1 MAPDAP
7 TAAPSGA
14 STKLVEEVRVQ
25 GNKTTQLTRIQSY
38 IKTRRGR
45 EFDPELVQADV
56 RRLTQSSL
64 FRDVRTSTQPT
75 PTGGVI
81 VIFTVIE
88 RPVIS
93 EILFVGNKG
102 LSDKTLEKQ
111 SDLKRG
117 DSLNQ
122 YSVEEG
128 RRKIEEY
135 YHTKGHPKTTVSIME
150 GNQPQDRRV
159 VYLIDE
165 DQLQRIESVT
175 FVGNV
180 IASDDRL
187 KTMIES
193 KPGFLWY
200 FFKGKVDRKKI
211 DEDIEKLT
219 AYYRSLGYFRAR
231 ISREMQFDDSSSWL
245 TLTFVIDEGPRYA
258 VRSVSVIGN
267 EQFQADTLM
276 QKLELKSGE
285 YFNQARMNRDVT
297 TIRDTYGSEGYI
309 FADIQADPRF
319 LEEPGQLDLIY
330 RVKEGEPWRVGTI
343 NVKIEGD
350 YPHTR
355 HSAVLNRISLR
366 PGDLIDIRE
375 VRRSEQRLKA
385 SQLFEI
391 DPSKGSPPQ
400 LAVIPPDLKN
410 LEDSP
415 ISRPASRPRKGSA
428 MRGQDPDQR

>member
-1 MAPDAP
+1 MVDEVKILGNQTTPL
-7 TAAPSGA
+7 
-14 STKLVEEVRVQ
+14 TK
-25 GNKTTQLTRIQSY
+25 IHSY

-45 EFDPELVQADV
+45 EFDPEMVQADV

-64 FRDVRTSTQPT
+64 FRDVRTSTQTT
-75 PTGGVI
+75 PKGGVI
-81 VIFTVIE
+81 VVFTVIE
-88 RPVIS
+88 RPVIG

-102 LSDKTLEKQ
+102 ISDKTLEKQ

-128 RRKIEEY
+128 RRKIEEF
-135 YHTKGHPKTTVSIME
+135 YHTKGHPKTTVSILE

-165 DQLQRIESVT
+165 DQLQRIEKVT
-175 FVGNV
+175 FIGNS

-231 ISREMQFDDSSSWL
+231 ISREMQFDETNSWL

-258 VRSVSVIGN
+258 IRSVSVIGN
-267 EQFQADTLM
+267 EKFPTESLVE
-276 QKLELKSGE
+276 KLELKSGE

-297 TIRDTYGSEGYI
+297 SIRDTYGSEGYI

-319 LEEPGQLDLIY
+319 LEEPGELDLIY

-343 NVKIEGD
+343 NVKIAGD

-410 LEDSP
+410 LEESP

-428 MRGQDPDQR
+428 MRGQDPEQR